1 VPDVDLVIR
10 GGTVVDAAGSRR
22 ADVAVAD
29 GVIVAVGEG
38 LRGDRELDAGGCIVG
53 PGLVDLHAHLREP
66 GKEEAE
72 TVETGSRAA
81 ARGGFTAVVA
91 MPNTTPAIDSASVV
105 REVQTL
111 GREAL
116 CAVHPAAALTVG
128 RAGEQLTPM
137 AELADLGVRLFT
149 DDGNGVQDDRLMRRA
164 MEYATGLAH
173 DVVLAQHCEIEAL
186 AEGGHMHEGAWSSR
200 LGIPGIPAAAEEVM
214 VARDL
219 ALARLTGARVHFQH
233 MSTAGSVD
241 LIGKAKAAGTRVTAE
256 VAPHHLTLTD
266 AEVASFDPVFKVN
279 PPLREQSDVDAVRAA
294 LVDGTLDA
302 VATDHA
308 PHTQEDKEKPFD
320 SAPPG
325 MLGLEYALAIVLT
338 EVGVPIE
345 QALAVLSWQPAAI
358 ARLSDEHGGPIVEG
372 RPANLCVIDP
382 TAEWTVDP
390 ADSASRSRNNPYAGR
405 KLTGRV
411 RHTVYRGE
419 PVVIDT
425 EAQR

>member
-1 VPDVDLVIR
+1 MAEHDLVIV
-10 GGTVVDAAGSRR
+10 GGTVVDASGSRR
-22 ADVAVAD
+22 ADVGITD
-29 GVIVAVGEG
+29 GVITAVGEG
-38 LRGDRELDAGGCIVG
+38 LTGDRTLEADGCVVG

-72 TVETGSRAA
+72 TVETGARAA

-91 MPNTTPAIDSASVV
+91 MPNTTPAIDSAGIV
-105 REVQTL
+105 REVQAL
-111 GREAL
+111 GRDAL

-128 RAGEQLTPM
+128 RKGEQLTPM

-149 DDGNGVQDDRLMRRA
+149 DDGNGVQDDGLMRRA
-164 MEYATGLAH
+164 MEYATGLPH
-173 DVVLAQHCEIEAL
+173 DVVLAQHCEVEDLMA
-186 AEGGHMHEGAWSSR
+186 GGHMHEGAWSSR

-233 MSTAGSVD
+233 MSTAGSVE
-241 LIGKAKAAGTRVTAE
+241 LIRQAKAAGARATAE

-266 AEVASFDPVFKVN
+266 AEVAGFDPVFKVN
-279 PPLREQSDVDAVRAA
+279 PPLREQSDVDAVRAG
-294 LVDGTLDA
+294 LRDGTLDA
-302 VATDHA
+302 VGTDHA

-338 EVGVPIE
+338 EVGLSVE

-358 ARLSDEHGGPIVEG
+358 ARLSDEHGGPVTEG
-372 RPANLCVIDP
+372 RPANLCIIDP
-382 TAEWTVDP
+382 NLTWTVDP
-390 ADSASRSRNNPYAGR
+390 ADTASRSRNNPYAGR

>member
-1 VPDVDLVIR
+1 VPDHDLVIS
-10 GGTVVDAAGSRR
+10 GGTVVDANGSRR
-22 ADVAVAD
+22 ADVGITD
-29 GVIVAVGEG
+29 GVITAVGEG
-38 LRGDRELDAGGCIVG
+38 LTGDRTLEADGCVVG

-72 TVETGSRAA
+72 TVETGARAA

-91 MPNTTPAIDSASVV
+91 MPNTTPAIDSAGIV
-105 REVQTL
+105 REVQAL
-111 GREAL
+111 GRDAL

-128 RAGEQLTPM
+128 RKGEQLTPM
-137 AELADLGVRLFT
+137 AELAALGVRLFT
-149 DDGNGVQDDRLMRRA
+149 DDGNGVQDDGLMRRA
-164 MEYATGLAH
+164 MEYATGLH
-173 DVVLAQHCEIEAL
+173 QDVVLAQHCEVEDLMA
-186 AEGGHMHEGAWSSR
+186 GGHMHEGAWSSR

-233 MSTAGSVD
+233 MSTAGSVE
-241 LIGKAKAAGTRVTAE
+241 LIRQAKAAGARATAE

-279 PPLREQSDVDAVRAA
+279 PPLREQSDVDAVRAG
-294 LVDGTLDA
+294 LRDGTLDA
-302 VATDHA
+302 VGTDHA

-320 SAPPG
+320 AAPPG

-338 EVGVPIE
+338 EVGLSVE

-358 ARLSDEHGGPIVEG
+358 ARLSEEHGGPVTEG

-382 TAEWTVDP
+382 NLEWTVDP
-390 ADSASRSRNNPYAGR
+390 ADTASRSRNNPYAGR
-405 KLTGRV
+405 TLTGRV

>member
-1 VPDVDLVIR
+1 MAEHDLVIV
-10 GGTVVDAAGSRR
+10 GGTVVDASGSRR
-22 ADVAVAD
+22 ADVGITD
-29 GVIVAVGEG
+29 GVITAVGEG
-38 LRGDRELDAGGCIVG
+38 LTGDRTLEADGCVVG

-72 TVETGSRAA
+72 TVETGARAA

-91 MPNTTPAIDSASVV
+91 MPNTTPAIDSAGIV
-105 REVQTL
+105 REVQAL
-111 GREAL
+111 GRDAL

-128 RAGEQLTPM
+128 RKGEQLTPM

-149 DDGNGVQDDRLMRRA
+149 DDGNGVQDDGLMRRA
-164 MEYATGLAH
+164 MEYATGLPH
-173 DVVLAQHCEIEAL
+173 DVVLAQHCEVEDLMA
-186 AEGGHMHEGAWSSR
+186 GGHMHEGAWSSR

-233 MSTAGSVD
+233 MSTAGSVE
-241 LIGKAKAAGTRVTAE
+241 LIRQAKAAGARATAE

-266 AEVASFDPVFKVN
+266 AEVAGFDPVFKVN
-279 PPLREQSDVDAVRAA
+279 PPLREQSDVDAVRAG
-294 LVDGTLDA
+294 LRDGTLDA
-302 VATDHA
+302 VGTDHA
-308 PHTQEDKEKPFD
+308 PHTQEVKEKPFD

-338 EVGVPIE
+338 EVGLTVE

-358 ARLSDEHGGPIVEG
+358 ARLSDEHGGPLAEG

-382 TAEWTVDP
+382 NLTWTVDP
-390 ADSASRSRNNPYAGR
+390 ADTSSRSRNNPYAGR
-405 KLTGRV
+405 TLTGRV

>member
-1 VPDVDLVIR
+1 MPDAELVIR
-10 GGTVVDAAGSRR
+10 GGTVVDADGSRR
-22 ADVAVAD
+22 ADVAVTD
-29 GVIVAVGEG
+29 GTIVAVGEG
-38 LRGDRELDAGGCIVG
+38 LTGTRELDAGGCVVG

-66 GKEEAE
+66 GREEAE

-91 MPNTTPAIDSASVV
+91 MPNTTPAIDCAAVV
-105 REVQTL
+105 REVQAL
-111 GREAL
+111 GRGGL
-116 CAVHPAAALTVG
+116 CAVHPSAALTVG

-149 DDGNGVQDDRLMRRA
+149 DDGSGVQDDGLMRRA
-164 MEYATGLAH
+164 MEYATGLAQ
-173 DVVLAQHCEIEAL
+173 DVVLAQHCEVEAL
-186 AEGGHMHEGAWSSR
+186 AHGGHMHEGAWSGR

-233 MSTAGSVD
+233 MSTVGSVE
-241 LIGKAKAAGTRVTAE
+241 LIRQAKAAGTSATAE

-266 AEVASFDPVFKVN
+266 AEVAGFDPVFKVN
-279 PPLREQSDVDAVRAA
+279 PPLREQRDVDAVRAA
-294 LVDGTLDA
+294 LADGTLDA

-325 MLGLEYALAIVLT
+325 MLGLEYALALVLT
-338 EVGVPIE
+338 EVGLPIE

-358 ARLSDEHGGPIVEG
+358 ARLSDEHGGPVAEG

-382 TAEWTVDP
+382 TAEWVVDP

-405 KLTGRV
+405 RLTGRV
-411 RHTVYRGE
+411 RHTVFRGE
-419 PVVIDT
+419 PVVIDG
-425 EAQR
+425 EARR